1 MRFAFLQYRRFC
13 KKNPS
18 TKSLFSTTQEPVD
31 DGSSSP
37 PGAKKPPGSPSGS
50 FAISRLLQEPH
61 FAKRRFSQGAHVV
74 RLERLIRLVRF
85 VPPPYAPRA
94 PTRQSERTNAARG
107 TRDEARGSTKR
118 RGGNVTGPD
127 EFSGPRKV
135 FARRF
140 LFGRNQE
147 DMRSRHSVECR
158 TVRSSALGAQ
168 AVRRALMRA
177 ETLPRSARPFTR
189 GFTRAMTLP
198 MAAMPVRPTAAVASS
213 MIAAI
218 SSSVSA

>member
-1 MRFAFLQYRRFC
+1 MHVLRAQ
-13 KKNPS
+13 
-18 TKSLFSTTQEPVD
+18 KSRPKAERLFSRF
-31 DGSSSP
+31 S
-37 PGAKKPPGSPSGS
+37 AFCRNAS
-50 FAISRLLQEPH
+50 FAK
-61 FAKRRFSQGAHVV
+61 ARFSQVACVLRFSRTSRYAGAEGFGKAIGG
-74 RLERLIRLVRF
+74 ERHF
-85 VPPPYAPRA
+85 
-94 PTRQSERTNAARG
+94 G
-107 TRDEARGSTKR
+107 TPK
-118 RGGNVTGPD
+118 
-127 EFSGPRKV
+127 KV

-213 MIAAI
+213 MITAI

>member
-1 MRFAFLQYRRFC
+1 MHVLRAQKSHPKAERFFSRFSAFCR
-13 KKNPS
+13 NA
-18 TKSLFSTTQEPVD
+18 
-31 DGSSSP
+31 SS
-37 PGAKKPPGSPSGS
+37 AK
-50 FAISRLLQEPH
+50 A
-61 FAKRRFSQGAHVV
+61 RFSQVACVLRFSRTSRYAGAEGFGKAIGG
-74 RLERLIRLVRF
+74 ERHF
-85 VPPPYAPRA
+85 
-94 PTRQSERTNAARG
+94 G
-107 TRDEARGSTKR
+107 TPKKK
-118 RGGNVTGPD
+118 
-127 EFSGPRKV
+127 KV

-158 TVRSSALGAQ
+158 TVRSSALGTQ

-213 MIAAI
+213 MITAI